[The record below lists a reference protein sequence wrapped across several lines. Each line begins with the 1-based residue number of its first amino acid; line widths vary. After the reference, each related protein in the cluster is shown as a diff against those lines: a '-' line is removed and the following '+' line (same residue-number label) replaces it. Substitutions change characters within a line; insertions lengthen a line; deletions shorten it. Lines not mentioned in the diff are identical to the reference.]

1 MTMTMREMLRI
12 STTALALLLAAC
24 LGHERSGPREI
35 SPTLDDGGGDALVG
49 AGDGGPA
56 ADAGPMGSGET
67 MEQAIGPEGGTL
79 ELGGAR
85 LEVPAGALVEMT
97 TLRLTSVARA
107 TTAGYDR
114 YSPVY
119 RFEPAGTRFAQPATL
134 SMAFDGDSTRAT
146 LFWSRETGG
155 GYDRLGGRLSG
166 QRIVGEV
173 SHFSDGFVGDGIEYT
188 DPPDLSCV
196 ETRLLEGRTAT
207 SSGVSGGIALF
218 FTVEDCEGRPVTG
231 LVAEDF
237 SLLEDGEALSSEAQ
251 ATVLPQA
258 GVGVFVSLVL
268 DLSSST
274 APVLGELVDG
284 ARAFVDT
291 LEAARLPVQVQVLAF
306 GGEAMATERQ
316 RHTLDLDAAR
326 AALDGLRSWTPGDVG
341 STNLNGAVV
350 QALQQSAAAQQA
362 YRDRNLGGAFST
374 GYVVVFTDG
383 RDTARR
389 VDVPTVQSAVSASP
403 DTLMVVGLQGA
414 DWRPDAIAALGARY
428 TVEAPDA
435 GQLPR
440 EFSAVANRIA
450 GQASR
455 SYLVG
460 YCSPSRAGS
469 HTVAVNVSGTQ
480 TRTQAVYDFDAGGFD
495 GSCRAAAF
503 EAVCEGRTCG
513 GLGCGACDDR
523 TDSCEGGRMCRDN
536 CQIRGLCGDQ
546 VITNAQGY
554 QQSCPNAPESFGC
567 GGACVDTLSDPRH
580 CGGCDVACD
589 PLGEMCEAGACA
601 LRPGFSRCGAAV
613 VDLDT
618 DRENCGRCGVTCE
631 GEELCREGQC
641 VCANAAETSCGGVC
655 VAVEI
660 DRENCGRCGIACELG
675 EACQAGS
682 CVVIPIPPGYVRI
695 APGVFT
701 MGSPAGELGRDAGE
715 VQHQVTITR
724 AFLMKTTEVTQAE
737 WQAVMGNNPSRFAA
751 CGGNCP
757 VEQVSWNDAVDYVNR
772 LSDAAG
778 LARCY
783 DANRAFAGLGCQGYR
798 LPTEAEW
805 EYAARAGTQTAYH
818 TGVNTQT
825 NCNNDPNLNLAGW
838 YCGNAANTAHPVGQ
852 KQVNAWGLYDMHGN
866 VFEWVQDWY
875 AEYPAGAAVDPVGP
889 AAGVNR
895 VRRGGSWNGGAQ
907 FARAASRDDH
917 TPDSRYSNIGFRPAR
932 SL

>member
-1 MTMTMREMLRI
+1 VTMTMREMLRI

-35 SPTLDDGGGDALVG
+35 SPTLEDGGGD

-56 ADAGPMGSGET
+56 ADAGPLGSGET
-67 MEQAIGPEGGTL
+67 MEQAIGPEGGVL

-114 YSPVY
+114 YSPLY
-119 RFEPAGTRFAQPATL
+119 RFEPAGTRFAVPATL

-237 SLLEDGEALSSEAQ
+237 ALLEDGEALSSEAQ

-362 YRDRNLGGAFST
+362 YRDRNQGGAFST

-414 DWRPDAIAALGARY
+414 DWRPEAIAALGARY

-580 CGGCDVACD
+580 CGGCETVCD
-589 PLGEMCEAGACA
+589 PRGETCEAGSCA
-601 LRPGFSRCGAAV
+601 LREGFSRCGDV
-613 VDLDT
+613 VADLES
-618 DRENCGRCGVTCE
+618 DRGNCGRCGV
-631 GEELCREGQC
+631 
-641 VCANAAETSCGGVC
+641 
-655 VAVEI
+655 
-660 DRENCGRCGIACELG
+660 ACDAG
-675 EACQAGS
+675 EACIGGA
-682 CVVIPIPPGYVRI
+682 CAVPPVPPGYVRI

-701 MGSPAGELGRDAGE
+701 MGSPAGEFGHDADE

-724 AFLMKTTEVTQAE
+724 AFLLKTTEVTQAE
-737 WQAVMGNNPSRFAA
+737 WQAVMGNNPSGFAA
-751 CGGNCP
+751 CGANCP
-757 VEQVSWNDAVDYVNR
+757 VETVSWNDAVDYINR

-778 LARCY
+778 LEQCY
-783 DANRAFAGLGCQGYR
+783 DANHAFVRLGCLGYR

-818 TGVNTQT
+818 TGVNAQT
-825 NCNNDPNLNLAGW
+825 NCNDPNLNLAGW
-838 YCGNAANTAHPVGQ
+838 YCGNSGNTTQPVGQ

-866 VFEWVQDWY
+866 VQEWVQDWY
-875 AEYPAGAAVDPVGP
+875 AAYPAGAAVDPIGS
-889 AAGVNR
+889 AAGVER
-895 VRRGGSWNGGAQ
+895 SKRGGWSGNNAR
-907 FARAASRDDH
+907 FARAAFRSNA
-917 TPDSRYSNIGFRPAR
+917 TPDYRGYGTGFRPAR

>member
-1 MTMTMREMLRI
+1 MLRI
-12 STTALALLLAAC
+12 STTALALALAAC
-24 LGHERSGPREI
+24 GGGGGSDGAGPP
-35 SPTLDDGGGDALVG
+35 SPNASDGGAGPSATDGGG
-49 AGDGGPA
+49 AGEATDPDDGVPPPPA
-56 ADAGPMGSGET
+56 PDAGPMGTGET
-67 MEQAIGPEGGTL
+67 TEQAIGSEGGVL

-85 LEVPAGALVEMT
+85 LEVPAGALVDMT

-119 RFEPAGTRFAQPATL
+119 RFEPPGTRFALPATL

-237 SLLEDGEALSSEAQ
+237 ALLEDGEALSSEAQ

-362 YRDRNLGGAFST
+362 YRERNQGGAFST

-480 TRTQAVYDFDAGGFD
+480 TRAQAVYDFDAAGFD

-503 EAVCEGRTCG
+503 EAVCAGRTCG

-523 TDSCEGGRMCRDN
+523 TDTCEGGRVCRDN

-546 VITNAQGY
+546 VIMNAQGY
-554 QQSCPNAPESFGC
+554 EQTCPNAPESFGC
-567 GGACVDTLSDPRH
+567 GERCVDTLGDPAN
-580 CGGCDVACD
+580 CGGCGVACD
-589 PLGEMCEAGACA
+589 PRGETCEAGSCA
-601 LRPGFSRCGAAV
+601 LREGFVRCGDVVAALQS
-613 VDLDT
+613 DG
-618 DRENCGRCGVTCE
+618 ENCGRCGV
-631 GEELCREGQC
+631 
-641 VCANAAETSCGGVC
+641 
-655 VAVEI
+655 
-660 DRENCGRCGIACELG
+660 ACESG
-675 EACQAGS
+675 EQICRAGS
-682 CVVIPIPPGYVRI
+682 CVVNPMPPGY
-695 APGVFT
+695 ALLEPGVFM
-701 MGSPAGELGRDAGE
+701 MGSPADEGGRDPGE

-751 CGGNCP
+751 CGGDCP
-757 VEQVSWNDAVDYVNR
+757 VEEVSWNDAVDYVNR
-772 LSDAAG
+772 LSNAAG
-778 LARCY
+778 LASCY
-783 DANRAFAGLGCQGYR
+783 DANRAFAGLGCLGYR

-818 TGVNTQT
+818 TGVNTQV
-825 NCNNDPNLNLAGW
+825 NCRNDRNLNLAGW
-838 YCGNAANTAHPVGQ
+838 YCGNSGDTTHPVGQ

-866 VFEWVQDWY
+866 VFEWVQDSL
-875 AEYPAGAAVDPVGP
+875 EGYPAGAAVDPVGP
-889 AAGVNR
+889 AAGDNR
-895 VRRGGSWNGGAQ
+895 SPRGGAFCSSARN
-907 FARAASRDDH
+907 ARAASRF
-917 TPDSRYSNIGFRPAR
+917 TTGPDCNYRHQNNGFRPAR
-932 SL
+932 SLP

>member
-1 MTMTMREMLRI
+1 MLRI
-12 STTALALLLAAC
+12 STTALALALAAC
-24 LGHERSGPREI
+24 GGGGGSDGAGPP
-35 SPTLDDGGGDALVG
+35 SPNAGDDGGAPPAPDGGG
-49 AGDGGPA
+49 AGEVTDPDDGVPPPPA
-56 ADAGPMGSGET
+56 PDAGPTGSGET
-67 MEQAIGPEGGTL
+67 AEQAIGPEGGVL

-85 LEVPAGALVEMT
+85 LEVPAGALVEVS

-107 TTAGYDR
+107 TTAGYNR

-119 RFEPAGTRFAQPATL
+119 RFEPPGTRFALPATL

-237 SLLEDGEALSSEAQ
+237 ALLEDGEALSSEAQ

-362 YRDRNLGGAFST
+362 YRERNQGGAFST

-480 TRTQAVYDFDAGGFD
+480 TRAQAVYDFDAGGFD

-503 EAVCEGRTCG
+503 EAVCAGRTCG

-523 TDSCEGGRMCRDN
+523 TDTCEGGRVCRDN

-546 VITNAQGY
+546 VIMNAQGY
-554 QQSCPNAPESFGC
+554 EQSCPNAPESFGC
-567 GGACVDTLSDPRH
+567 GGRCVDTLGDPAN
-580 CGGCDVACD
+580 CGGCGVACD
-589 PLGEMCEAGACA
+589 PRGETCEAGTCA
-601 LRPGFSRCGAAV
+601 LREGFERCGGEV
-613 VDLDT
+613 VNLQT
-618 DRENCGRCGVTCE
+618 DRENCGRCGVACARNE
-631 GEELCREGQC
+631 VCDGGACGEL
-641 VCANAAETSCGGVC
+641 
-655 VAVEI
+655 VAP
-660 DRENCGRCGIACELG
+660 A
-675 EACQAGS
+675 
-682 CVVIPIPPGYVRI
+682 GYVRI
-695 APGVFT
+695 EPGEFT
-701 MGSPAGELGRDAGE
+701 MGSPANELERRDDE
-715 VQHQVTITR
+715 TQHRVTITR
-724 AFLMKTTEVTQAE
+724 AFALKATEVTQAE
-737 WQAVMGNNPSRFAA
+737 WRAVMGTNPSSFAN
-751 CGGNCP
+751 CGDTCP
-757 VEQVSWNDAVDYVNR
+757 VETVSWFDAVDYVNR
-772 LSDAAG
+772 LSDAEG

-783 DANRAFAGLGCQGYR
+783 ADDADRTFAGLDCAGYR

-805 EYAARAGTQTAYH
+805 EYAARAGTVTAFY
-818 TGVNTQT
+818 TGDITQPYD
-825 NCNNDPNLNLAGW
+825 CDPVDPNLDAAGW
-838 YCGNAANTAHPVGQ
+838 FCGNAGETTHPVGE
-852 KQVNAWGLYDMHGN
+852 KQPNAWGLHDMHGN
-866 VFEWVQDWY
+866 VFEWVHDVY
-875 AEYPAGAAVDPVGP
+875 DAYPAGDVVDPLGP
-889 AAGVNR
+889 AAGVHR
-895 VRRGGSWNGGAQ
+895 VNRGGSWGSGARR
-907 FARAASRDDH
+907 ARAALRYGND
-917 TPDSRYSNIGFRPAR
+917 PDNRNNNFGFRPAR
-932 SL
+932 SLP